1 VFGVVSVVVERM
13 KLGAVVE
20 RMRLCVVVERR
31 RLCVVERR
39 GLFAAEVGVERSEV
53 GGGHE

>member
-20 RMRLCVVVERR
+20 TMRLCVVVERMTS
-31 RLCVVERR
+31 CVVERG
-39 GLFAAEVGVERSEV
+39 GLFAVEIKVERSEV
-53 GGGHE
+53 GGGRE